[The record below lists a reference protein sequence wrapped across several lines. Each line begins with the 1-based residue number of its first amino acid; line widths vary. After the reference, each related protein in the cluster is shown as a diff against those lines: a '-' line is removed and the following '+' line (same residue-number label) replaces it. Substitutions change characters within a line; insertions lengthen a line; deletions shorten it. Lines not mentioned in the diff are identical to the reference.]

1 MQPYDDT
8 VLGHTLQSGPNRAWS
23 CHDLLVVLCQLS
35 EMGHASF
42 VRSVLEFP
50 LNHFPEVLLLGMAHV
65 NVGDIRYNLV
75 FLFCFFMVSC
85 LLTLL

>member
-1 MQPYDDT
+1 MQSYDDA
-8 VLGHTLQSGPNRAWS
+8 VLGHALQSGPNRAWS

-42 VRSVLEFP
+42 IRSVLETP

-65 NVGDIRYNLV
+65 NVCEHRYDL
-75 FLFCFFMVSC
+75 
-85 LLTLL
+85 